1 MGWKLGLRRWTVIAW
16 VAVAG
21 ADGAQGAAANF
32 GVTLSRTAPRE
43 VSWPSETGFVY
54 TLESTPSLTRPDWRP
69 VGNGQNGTGGTL
81 KLGVGLDGSGRFF
94 RVVRTLPAGPTISP
108 QAVDPIPGQVLGP
121 STIIG
126 SPFLGLQFTI
136 PTNWKGGVREGTST
150 MLYASDT
157 EAGLVLGFI
166 ALSGDGPK
174 ITRALSDAI
183 PVGQFGGFQ
192 SAGTPRISGSQL
204 TAEWNGAGFDDQFN
218 SLQGATA
225 RCQAVLHPSGGL
237 VAFVG
242 FFTEPN
248 RRVMERVLNDFTQS
262 VVTVPRRTRTDLVD
276 IISGKAFLWVKASNA
291 GNGGNYGSLQ
301 RWTQKNAF
309 FCQGT
314 YEITTQSESS
324 YSGNLSGGGFYT
336 GYSNSNSSETGDWTI
351 VETDA
356 GPAMIMLS
364 TAGADAALIRIAGN
378 SVYFGEQQFDYQRPQ
393 ACPGP

>member
-1 MGWKLGLRRWTVIAW
+1 
-16 VAVAG
+16 
-21 ADGAQGAAANF
+21 
-32 GVTLSRTAPRE
+32 
-43 VSWPSETGFVY
+43 
-54 TLESTPSLTRPDWRP
+54 
-69 VGNGQNGTGGTL
+69 
-81 KLGVGLDGSGRFF
+81 
-94 RVVRTLPAGPTISP
+94 
-108 QAVDPIPGQVLGP
+108 VDPIPGQVLGP

-136 PTNWKGGVREGTST
+136 PTNWKGGVRQGTST